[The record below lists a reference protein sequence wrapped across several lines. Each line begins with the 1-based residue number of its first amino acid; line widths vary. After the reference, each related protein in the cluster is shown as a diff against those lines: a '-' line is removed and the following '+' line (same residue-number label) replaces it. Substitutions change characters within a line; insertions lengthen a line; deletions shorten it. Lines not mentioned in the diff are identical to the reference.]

1 MSMNWTR
8 LSRPRIATPRRVDS
22 KDPSGESGNDA
33 RSVYVSAR
41 IGCSFRS
48 RGSGGYEGVMKRP
61 DRLAARDRVEH
72 EASSVA
78 PVFHLDPQRIA
89 AQSGVIPKPIHDD
102 SAALTVREVIAGGP
116 RLLASPTRRQ

>member
-1 MSMNWTR
+1 MYPFTIHCRLCWLKPRSSLIDGRAMLRIDASRMSMNWTR

-22 KDPSGESGNDA
+22 KDPSGESGTDA
-33 RSVYVSAR
+33 RSVYDSAR

-78 PVFHLDPQRIA
+78 PVFHLDPKR
-89 AQSGVIPKPIHDD
+89 
-102 SAALTVREVIAGGP
+102 
-116 RLLASPTRRQ
+116 